1 MDGGVASD
9 QEFGLTVQDSTI
21 STIVRALQSAAAV
34 IAAIFSVRWL
44 GDGDAAKLAAL
55 PIAAVAS
62 VIIEYGLKKAPRR
75 SAFLRRRLDAR
86 SAFEGTW
93 IQDVKDVASDSDEQ
107 RPNSFAVF
115 VVTYADGAYK
125 VDGTAYDPAGKEHA
139 RWWSTEQ
146 TQFTEDGMS
155 MTYLWGGT
163 VMSRN
168 STRKD
173 IARTGFARLTLDT
186 SDSGTGK
193 VDHVAERVSLVF
205 NIQRVTPERIRRW
218 KASAAPASLKDRQE
232 RDLFALYWAAQR
244 PG

>member
-1 MDGGVASD
+1 M
-9 QEFGLTVQDSTI
+9 QDSAV
-21 STIVRALQSAAAV
+21 STIVRALQAAAAV

-62 VIIEYGLKKAPRR
+62 IVIEYGLRKAPRR

-86 SAFEGTW
+86 SVFEGTW

-107 RPNSFAVF
+107 SPNSFAVF
-115 VVTYADGAYK
+115 VVTYSGGAYK
-125 VDGTAYDPAGKEHA
+125 VDGTAYDPAGVEHA

-146 TQFTEDGMS
+146 TQFAEDGMS

-173 IARTGFARLTLDT
+173 IARTGFARLKLDT
-186 SDSGTGK
+186 NSSGTGQ

-205 NIQRVTPERIRRW
+205 NIERVTPELMKQW
-218 KASAAPASLKDRQE
+218 KAGTTPVSLKE
-232 RDLFALYWAAQR
+232 RRARDEFALHWAVQR
-244 PG
+244 SG